1 MPSVI
6 SPLEVKLARFFRGI
20 VARRWIIIA
29 VYALLLPPAAWFALR
44 VQQDNSLD
52 RLIVQ
57 SDPTYLANK
66 RFEKVFGHGE
76 YVLILAEAP
85 DPFAPPALRRFDEME
100 HDVAKVPHVSAN
112 SALSIFRRVRAGF
125 DGSPAAAAAF
135 AAFTRGSELFGKQ
148 GLVGAHMLAMPLFLD
163 VRTADERQAV
173 IEGIDRTL
181 RPYEEHPAPFTA
193 LRKVGQ
199 PYVNAYL
206 DNDTRTSG
214 YKYFPLFLLFVV
226 LLNWLLY
233 RSFRALFAF
242 VLTLGVCAALTVGFV
257 GITGGVFTIVSQ
269 LVPMTILIT
278 CTATLV
284 YLHSRFVEINDD
296 CDDIDEHQAISLA
309 NKFVAATASIFAT
322 TVGFAALAVSEIRP
336 IRELGLWVAAGLVFT
351 WITVFTLFPALQK
364 LLRTPTQKERKI
376 AGQWFVAY
384 VRWLPPWS
392 YRWRWLL
399 VPAALV
405 LCAVGAVALFGVPG
419 LIKPMELE
427 TNAVEYIPHGSQLYK
442 DTKRLEEQISG
453 LSITE
458 VWLRGKPGMVSDAPV
473 LRGLQHFTDA
483 LETKKQIGTVIG
495 PTVMLRTLRYVS
507 GKGDKLPE
515 DEPTLEETGGLLE
528 TLLPK
533 EQMLQSFVDKTLAQT
548 HLSVITKTVDYKG
561 FQELEQAVRATWTE
575 AVARDPVLKDFQME
589 IVGLAPL
596 QARIS
601 KLLVPTL
608 TQSFG
613 LTVVIIFVAFL
624 LVFRS
629 GPARLMAMIPSLFAI
644 LVMFLVMRVTGM
656 TLNVA
661 TILIASTVLG
671 TSENDQIHFFY
682 HFQESRNA
690 GCTTEAAL
698 RHTLGIAGRAIFF
711 ATIINA
717 GGFLAFAFSTLPP
730 VRQFGILSSI
740 AFLLSM
746 VADFTALPA
755 ALWMVFREKPDG
767 VKEARTADPPKRR

>member
-1 MPSVI
+1 K
-6 SPLEVKLARFFRGI
+6 VKH
-20 VARRWIIIA
+20 VA
-29 VYALLLPPAAWFALR
+29 
-44 VQQDNSLD
+44 
-52 RLIVQ
+52 
-57 SDPTYLANK
+57 
-66 RFEKVFGHGE
+66 
-76 YVLILAEAP
+76 
-85 DPFAPPALRRFDEME
+85 
-100 HDVAKVPHVSAN
+100 AN
-112 SALSIFRRVRAGF
+112 SALSIFKRVKVGF
-125 DGSPAAAAAF
+125 DGSPDAAAKF
-135 AAFTRGSELFGKQ
+135 KQFVTGTDLFKKQ
-148 GLVGAHMLAMPLFLD
+148 GLVAPHMLALPLFLD
-163 VRTADERQAV
+163 VNTTDDRTRV
-173 IEGIDRTL
+173 IDGIDKAL
-181 RPYEEHPAPFTA
+181 APYEKSPAPFLA
-193 LRKVGQ
+193 VRKVGQ
-199 PYVNAYL
+199 PYVNTYL

-214 YKYFPLFLLFVV
+214 YKYFPLFMLFVIV
-226 LLNWLLY
+226 LNWLLY

-242 VLTLGVCAALTVGFV
+242 VLTLAMCAALTVGFV
-257 GITGGVFTIVSQ
+257 GITGGTFTIVSS

-284 YLHSRFVEINDD
+284 YLHSRFVEVPDEGRN
-296 CDDIDEHQAISLA
+296 IDEHQAIALA

-322 TVGFAALAVSEIRP
+322 AVGFAALAVSEIRP
-336 IRELGLWVAAGLVFT
+336 IRELGLWVAAGLVLT

-364 LLRTPTQKERKI
+364 VLHTPTELERKT
-376 AGQWFVAY
+376 AGQWFVGF

-399 VPAALV
+399 VPGAIL
-405 LCAVGAVALFGVPG
+405 LCGVGAIALFGIPG
-419 LIKPMELE
+419 LLKPMELQ
-427 TNAVEYIPHGSQLYK
+427 TNAIEYIPHDSALYK
-442 DTKRLEEQISG
+442 DTKKLEENIAG

-458 VWLRGKPGMVSDAPV
+458 VWLSGKPGSVSDGPV
-473 LRGLQHFTDA
+473 LQGLQRFSDG
-483 LETKKQIGTVIG
+483 LESDPQIGTVIG
-495 PTVMLRTLRYVS
+495 PTVMLRSLQYVS
-507 GKGDKLPE
+507 GQGDKLP
-515 DEPTLEETGGLLE
+515 DDPAKLEELGGTLE

-533 EQMLQSFVDKTLAQT
+533 TPMLQSFVSRDLAQT

-561 FQELEQAVRATWTE
+561 FQELDRTIRQKWKE
-575 AVARDPVLKDFQME
+575 AIARQPELGSYKME

-596 QARIS
+596 QAKIS
-601 KLLVPTL
+601 QLLVPTL

-644 LVMFLVMRVTGM
+644 LVMFLVMRLLHM
-656 TLNVA
+656 NLNVA

-682 HFQESRNA
+682 HFQEARNA
-690 GCTTEAAL
+690 GCTTEEAL

-730 VRQFGILSSI
+730 VRQFGVLSCI

-755 ALWMVFREKPDG
+755 ALWMVFRECPDE
-767 VKEARTADPPKRR
+767 VKEAVASGRPKPR

>member
-1 MPSVI
+1 MPDVI
-6 SPLEVKLARFFRGI
+6 SPFEAKLKRLFR
-20 VARRWIIIA
+20 RIIA
-29 VYALLLPPAAWFALR
+29 ARWLIIVIYALLLPPSVYFALE

-52 RLIVQ
+52 RLVVQ
-57 SDPTYLANK
+57 SDPTYTANK
-66 RFEKVFGHGE
+66 RFEQVFGHGE
-76 YVLILAEAP
+76 YVLVLVEAN
-85 DPFAPPALRRFDEME
+85 DPFAPDVLTRFDQME
-100 HDVAKVPHVSAN
+100 RAVGKVPHVTAN
-112 SALSIFRRVRAGF
+112 SALSIFRRVKLGF
-125 DGSPAAAAAF
+125 DGTPAAAAAF
-135 AAFTRGSELFGKQ
+135 KKFVTGSDVFRKQ
-148 GLVGAHMLAMPLFLD
+148 GLWAPHMLALPLFLD
-163 VRTADERQAV
+163 VNSTEARTAA
-173 IEGIDRTL
+173 IEGIDKAFA
-181 RPYEEHPAPFTA
+181 PYEKNLAPFTA
-193 LRKVGQ
+193 IRKVGQ
-199 PYVNAYL
+199 PYVNTYL

-214 YKYFPLFLLFVV
+214 YKYFPLFMLFVIV
-226 LLNWLLY
+226 LNWVLY
-233 RSFRALFAF
+233 RSFRALGAF

-257 GITGGVFTIVSQ
+257 GVTGGTFTIVSS

-278 CTATLV
+278 TTATLV
-284 YLHSRFVEINDD
+284 YLHSRFVEIRDPNM
-296 CDDIDEHQAISLA
+296 DIDEHQAEALA

-322 TVGFAALAVSEIRP
+322 AVGFAALAVSEIRP
-336 IRELGLWVAAGLVFT
+336 IRELGLWVAAGLVLT

-364 LLRTPTQKERKI
+364 VLKTPTEKERKT
-376 AGQWFVAY
+376 AGQWFVTFTQ
-384 VRWLPPWS
+384 WLPYWS

-399 VPAALV
+399 VPGALL
-405 LCAVGAVALFGVPG
+405 LCAVGAIALFGIPG
-419 LIKPMELE
+419 LIKPMELQ
-427 TNAVEYIPHGSQLYK
+427 TNAIEYIPHDSALYK
-442 DTKRLEEQISG
+442 DTKKLEEQIAG

-458 VWLRGKPGMVSDAPV
+458 IWLSGKPGSISDPAV
-473 LRGLQHFTDA
+473 LRGLQHFSDA
-483 LETKKQIGTVIG
+483 LEADPKIGTVIG

-507 GKGDKLPE
+507 GQGDKLPDKE
-515 DEPTLEETGGLLE
+515 DELEEVGGLLE

-533 EQMLQSFVDKTLAQT
+533 TKMLQSFVDSKLAQT

-561 FQELEQAVRATWTE
+561 FEELDRTIRQKWKE
-575 AVARDPVLKDFQME
+575 AIARDPALADFKME

-596 QARIS
+596 QAKIS
-601 KLLVPTL
+601 QLLVPTL

-644 LVMFLVMRVTGM
+644 LVMFLVMRLLHM
-656 TLNVA
+656 NLNVA

-682 HFQESRNA
+682 HFQEARNA
-690 GCTTEAAL
+690 GCTTEQAL

-730 VRQFGILSSI
+730 VRQFGVLSAI

-746 VADFTALPA
+746 IADFTALPA

-767 VKEARTADPPKRR
+767 VKEAETNGKPKRR

>member
-1 MPSVI
+1 MPPVI
-6 SPLEVKLARFFRGI
+6 APFETKLARFFARVVRARWLI
-20 VARRWIIIA
+20 VA
-29 VYALLLPPAAWFALR
+29 VYALLLPPAVWEAVR

-57 SDPTYLANK
+57 SDPTYVANK

-85 DPFAPPALRRFDEME
+85 DPFAPDVLRRFDQME
-100 HDVAKVPHVSAN
+100 QDVAKVPRVSAN
-112 SALSIFRRVRAGF
+112 SALSIFKRVRAGF
-125 DGSPAAAAAF
+125 DGSPAAAAEF
-135 AAFTRGSELFGKQ
+135 KKFVLGTDLFRKQ
-148 GLVGAHMLAMPLFLD
+148 GLVGEHMLAMPLFLD
-163 VRTADERQAV
+163 VQTADQRHDV
-173 IEGIDRTL
+173 IDGVDKTL
-181 RPYEEHPAPFTA
+181 RPFEEHLAPLIA
-193 LRKVGQ
+193 VRKVGQ

-214 YKYFPLFLLFVV
+214 YKYFPLFMLFVV
-226 LLNWLLY
+226 VLNWVLY

-257 GITGGVFTIVSQ
+257 GLTGGVFTIVSQ

-296 CDDIDEHQAISLA
+296 CDDVDEHQARSLA
-309 NKFVAATASIFAT
+309 NKFVAVTASIFAT
-322 TVGFAALAVSEIRP
+322 AVGFAALTVSEIRP
-336 IRELGLWVAAGLVFT
+336 IRELGEWVAAGLLFT

-364 LLRTPTQKERKI
+364 VLRTPTQKERKT
-376 AGQWFVAY
+376 AGQWFVHY

-392 YRWRWLL
+392 YRWRYIL
-399 VPAALV
+399 VPGAVV
-405 LCAVGAVALFGVPG
+405 LCAVGAVALFGLPG
-419 LIKPMELE
+419 AIKPMQLE
-427 TNAVEYIPHGSQLYK
+427 TNAVEYIPHDSRLYQ
-442 DTKRLEEQISG
+442 DTKRLEQQIAG

-458 VWLRGKPGMVSDAPV
+458 VWLRSKPGSVSDAPV
-473 LRGLQHFTDA
+473 LRGLQHFSDA
-483 LETKKQIGTVIG
+483 LEADAHVGAVIG
-495 PTVMLRTLRYVS
+495 PTAMLRMLRYVS

-515 DEPTLEETGGLLE
+515 DDATLEEVGGLLE

-533 EQMLQSFVDKTLAQT
+533 EPMLQSFVDKKLGET

-561 FQELEQAVRATWTE
+561 FQELEHTIRSTWAKAIE
-575 AVARDPVLKDFQME
+575 KDPALKDFEIE

-596 QARIS
+596 QAKIS

-608 TQSFG
+608 TESFG

-682 HFQESRNA
+682 HFQEARNA
-690 GCTTEAAL
+690 GCTTEQAL
-698 RHTLGIAGRAIFF
+698 RHTLLIAGRAIFF

-730 VRQFGILSSI
+730 VRQFGILSCV

-755 ALWMVFREKPDG
+755 ALWMVFREKPDE
-767 VKEARTADPPKRR
+767 VKEAQSSDRSTPD

>member
-1 MPSVI
+1 MRAVI
-6 SPLEVKLARFFRGI
+6 SPFETKLKRLFLRVVAARWLI
-20 VARRWIIIA
+20 LA
-29 VYALLLPPAAWFALR
+29 VYALLLPPSAWFALK

-52 RLIVQ
+52 RLVVQ
-57 SDPTYLANK
+57 SDPTYTANK

-76 YVLILAEAP
+76 YVLVLIEANN
-85 DPFAPPALRRFDEME
+85 PFAPDVLRRFDELE
-100 HDVAKVPHVSAN
+100 QAVGKVKGVTAN
-112 SALSIFRRVRAGF
+112 SALSIFKRVKGGF
-125 DGSPAAAAAF
+125 DDSPAAAEAF
-135 AAFTRGSELFGKQ
+135 RTFVTGTELFGKQ
-148 GLVGAHMLAMPLFLD
+148 GLVAPHMLALPLFLD
-163 VRTADERQAV
+163 VRTTEQRNDV
-173 IEGIDRTL
+173 INGIDRAL
-181 RPYEEHPAPFTA
+181 APYEKSPAPFTA
-193 LRKVGQ
+193 VRKVGQ
-199 PYVNAYL
+199 PYVNTYL

-214 YKYFPLFLLFVV
+214 YKYFPLFLLFVIV
-226 LLNWLLY
+226 LNWLLY

-242 VLTLGVCAALTVGFV
+242 VITLGVCAALTVGFV
-257 GITGGVFTIVSQ
+257 GVTGGTFTIVSQ

-284 YLHSRFVEINDD
+284 YLHSRFVEVPDECNS
-296 CDDIDEHQAISLA
+296 IDEHQAIALA

-322 TVGFAALAVSEIRP
+322 AVGFAALAVSEIRP
-336 IRELGLWVAAGLVFT
+336 IRELGLWVAAGLVLT

-364 LLRTPTQKERKI
+364 VLHTPTELERKT
-376 AGQWFVAY
+376 AGQWFVSF

-399 VPAALV
+399 VPGALV
-405 LCAVGAVALFGVPG
+405 LCAVGAIALFGIPRA
-419 LIKPMELE
+419 LKPMELQ
-427 TNAVEYIPHGSQLYK
+427 TNAIEYIPHDSALYQ
-442 DTKRLEEQISG
+442 DTKKLEEQIAG

-458 VWLRGKPGMVSDAPV
+458 IWLSGKPGSVSDGPV
-473 LRGLQHFTDA
+473 LLGLQHLSDA
-483 LETKKQIGTVIG
+483 LEADPKIGTVIG
-495 PTVMLRTLRYVS
+495 PTTMLRTLQYVS
-507 GKGDKLPE
+507 GQGDKLPA
-515 DEPTLEETGGLLE
+515 DPDKLEELGGTLE

-533 EQMLQSFVDKTLAQT
+533 TQMLQSFVSKNLAET

-561 FQELEQAVRATWTE
+561 FQELERTIRQTWNE
-575 AVARDPVLKDFQME
+575 AIKRDPALAGFKME

-596 QARIS
+596 QAKIS
-601 KLLVPTL
+601 QLLVPTL

-613 LTVVIIFVAFL
+613 LTVIIIFVAFL

-644 LVMFLVMRVTGM
+644 LVMFLIMRLLHM
-656 TLNVA
+656 NLNVA

-682 HFQESRNA
+682 HFQEARNA
-690 GCTTEAAL
+690 GCTTEQAL

-730 VRQFGILSSI
+730 VRQFGVLSCI

-746 VADFTALPA
+746 IADFTALPA
-755 ALWMVFREKPDG
+755 ALWMVFRECPDE
-767 VKEARTADPPKRR
+767 VKEAVASGRPKPR

>member
-1 MPSVI
+1 MPPVI
-6 SPLEVKLARFFRGI
+6 SPFEARLKRLFLRVVAARWLI
-20 VARRWIIIA
+20 VAIF
-29 VYALLLPPAAWFALR
+29 ALLLPPSVYFALK

-52 RLIVQ
+52 RLVVR
-57 SDPTYLANK
+57 SDPTYAANK
-66 RFEKVFGHGE
+66 RFEAAFGHGE
-76 YVLILAEAP
+76 YVLVLVEAN
-85 DPFAPPALRRFDEME
+85 DPFAPDVLERFDRME
-100 HDVAKVPHVSAN
+100 LAVGKVKHVTAN
-112 SALSIFRRVRAGF
+112 SALSVFKRVKGGF
-125 DGSPAAAAAF
+125 DGTPEAAARF
-135 AAFTRGSELFGKQ
+135 KRFVTGTDLFKKQ
-148 GLVGAHMLAMPLFLD
+148 GLVAPHMLALPLFLD
-163 VRTADERQAV
+163 VQSTDERTRA
-173 IEGIDRTL
+173 IDGIDDAL
-181 RPYEEHPAPFTA
+181 KPYEQSPAPFSA
-193 LRKVGQ
+193 VRKVGQ
-199 PYVNAYL
+199 PYVNTYL

-226 LLNWLLY
+226 VLNWVLY

-242 VLTLGVCAALTVGFV
+242 VLTLGTCAALTVGFV
-257 GITGGVFTIVSQ
+257 GITGGTFTIVSS

-284 YLHSRFVEINDD
+284 YLHSRFVEVPDEAH
-296 CDDIDEHQAISLA
+296 DIDEHQAIALA

-322 TVGFAALAVSEIRP
+322 AVGFAALAVSEIRP
-336 IRELGLWVAAGLVFT
+336 IRELGEWVAAGLVLT

-364 LLRTPTQKERKI
+364 ILRTPTELERKT
-376 AGQWFVAY
+376 AGQWFVRF

-399 VPAALV
+399 VPGALV
-405 LCAVGAVALFGVPG
+405 LCAVGAIALFGIPG
-419 LIKPMELE
+419 LLKPMELQ
-427 TNAVEYIPHGSQLYK
+427 TNAIEYIPHDSALYK
-442 DTKRLEEQISG
+442 DTKKLEEQIAG

-458 VWLRGKPGMVSDAPV
+458 IWLQGKPGSVSDAPV
-473 LRGLQHFTDA
+473 LLGLQHFADS
-483 LETKKQIGTVIG
+483 LEAAPNIGTVIG
-495 PTVMLRTLRYVS
+495 PTTMLRMLQYVS
-507 GKGDKLPE
+507 GGGDQLPSDEDKL
-515 DEPTLEETGGLLE
+515 DELGGTLE

-533 EQMLQSFVDKTLAQT
+533 TQMLQSFVSKNLAQT

-561 FQELEQAVRATWTE
+561 FEALDKTIRDQWNQAVK
-575 AVARDPVLKDFQME
+575 RDPALAGFKME

-596 QARIS
+596 QAKIS
-601 KLLVPTL
+601 QLLVPTL

-644 LVMFLVMRVTGM
+644 LVMFLVMRLLHM
-656 TLNVA
+656 NLNVA

-682 HFQESRNA
+682 HFQEARNA
-690 GCTTEAAL
+690 GCTTEEAL

-730 VRQFGILSSI
+730 VRQFGVLSCI

-746 VADFTALPA
+746 IADFTALPA
-755 ALWMVFREKPDG
+755 ALWMVFRECPDE
-767 VKEARTADPPKRR
+767 VKEAVANGRSKPR

>member
-6 SPLEVKLARFFRGI
+6 SPFEAKLKRLFRRIVAARF
-20 VARRWIIIA
+20 IIIA
-29 VYALLLPPAAWFALR
+29 IYAVLLPPSIYFALQ

-52 RLIVQ
+52 RLVVQ
-57 SDPTYLANK
+57 SDPTFTANK

-76 YVLILAEAP
+76 YVLVLVEAG
-85 DPFAPPALRRFDEME
+85 DPFAPDVLRRFDDLERA
-100 HDVAKVPHVSAN
+100 VGKVPHVAAN
-112 SALSIFRRVRAGF
+112 SALSIYKRVKGGFEATPDSAAKFKQFVTGTDLFR
-125 DGSPAAAAAF
+125 
-135 AAFTRGSELFGKQ
+135 KQ
-148 GLVGAHMLAMPLFLD
+148 GLIAPHLLALPLFLD
-163 VRTADERQAV
+163 VQTTEARTEV
-173 IEGIDRTL
+173 IDGIDRAL
-181 RPYEEHPAPFTA
+181 APFEKSLPPFTA
-193 LRKVGQ
+193 VRKVGQ
-199 PYVNAYL
+199 PYVNTYL

-214 YKYFPLFLLFVV
+214 YKYFPLFMLFVV
-226 LLNWLLY
+226 VLNWILY
-233 RSFRALFAF
+233 RSFRALGAF
-242 VLTLGVCAALTVGFV
+242 VLTLGVCAAMTVGFV
-257 GITGGVFTIVSQ
+257 GVTGGTFTIVSS

-284 YLHSRFVEINDD
+284 YLHSRFVEIPDEAN
-296 CDDIDEHQAISLA
+296 DIDEHQAIALA

-322 TVGFAALAVSEIRP
+322 AVGFCALSVSQIRP
-336 IRELGLWVAAGLVFT
+336 IRELGLWVAAGLVIT

-364 LLRTPTQKERKI
+364 ALRTPTELERKT
-376 AGQWFVAY
+376 AGQWFL
-384 VRWLPPWS
+384 RFTHWLPHWS

-399 VPAALV
+399 VPGALV
-405 LCAVGAVALFGVPG
+405 LCAVGAFALFGIPG
-419 LIKPMELE
+419 LLKPMELQ
-427 TNAVEYIPHGSQLYK
+427 TNAIEYIPHNSALYK
-442 DTKRLEEQISG
+442 DTKKLEEQISG

-458 VWLRGKPGMVSDAPV
+458 VWLRGKPGAVSDAPV
-473 LRGLQHFTDA
+473 LRGLAHFSDS
-483 LETKKQIGTVIG
+483 LESDPKIGTVIG
-495 PTVMLRTLRYVS
+495 PTVMLRSLRYVS
-507 GKGDKLPE
+507 GQGDKLPDD
-515 DEPTLEETGGLLE
+515 DEGLEAVGGLLE

-533 EQMLQSFVDKTLAQT
+533 EAMLQSFVDKKLSQT

-561 FQELEQAVRATWTE
+561 FQALDQTIRAKWKE
-575 AVARDPVLKDFQME
+575 AKARDPELASFQME

-596 QARIS
+596 QAKIS
-601 KLLVPTL
+601 QLLVPTL

-644 LVMFLVMRVTGM
+644 LVMFLIMRLLHM
-656 TLNVA
+656 NLNVA

-682 HFQESRNA
+682 HFQEARNA
-690 GCTTEAAL
+690 GCTTEEAL

-746 VADFTALPA
+746 IADFTALPA
-755 ALWMVFREKPDG
+755 ALWMVFRERPDDL
-767 VKEARTADPPKRR
+767 KNDK